1 MVQEVLSLKKIT
13 FAMVIITIVL
23 SLGMSVFS
31 SPLLANTDNTS
42 TNRVESRD
50 RYLNIMT
57 VNKPQYDMV
66 KKITKDKHNVE
77 YMFTEGNDI
86 RDFKYDNEVIENVS
100 NMDLFI
106 YSGTSFEPWTNTFI
120 DELKKGNL
128 GIINM
133 ARGIRL
139 LNYDEDGISKEN
151 PYYFSGI
158 EEYKISLYNAKSAIQ
173 DRDPQNRDYYED
185 NYNEAIKYF
194 EKRIKNYDR
203 KIKQLNGFTFITLSN
218 DFDYLL
224 KDLGLNI
231 VKLDNHELSEFI
243 KINNLDINK
252 VVVIEDGE
260 KPSGLD
266 LSPYYSVKLW
276 KYYGKMSFDDLI
288 EYNVNELSKFAKDE
302 PAKED
307 SKSEKTSASAQHS
320 QKV

>member
-1 MVQEVLSLKKIT
+1 MKKVT
-13 FAMVIITIVL
+13 FAMVLITIFL

-42 TNRVESRD
+42 TKRVESRD

-77 YMFTEGNDI
+77 YMFAEENDI
-86 RDFKYDNEVIENVS
+86 KDFKYNNEVIDNIS

-120 DELKKGNL
+120 NELKKGNL
-128 GIINM
+128 GIINI

-139 LNYDEDGISKEN
+139 LNYEQDGVNKEN

-158 EEYKISLYNAKSAIQ
+158 EEYKIALYNTKAAIQ
-173 DRDPQNRDYYED
+173 DRDPQNRDYYE
-185 NYNEAIKYF
+185 
-194 EKRIKNYDR
+194 KNYDDAISDFDKR
-203 KIKQLNGFTFITLSN
+203 LKYYDEKIKKLNEFTFITLSN

-224 KDLGLNI
+224 KDLGLNF

-243 KINNLDINK
+243 KINKFDINK
-252 VVVIEDGE
+252 IVIVEDGE
-260 KPSGLD
+260 ELSGLD

-288 EYNVNELSKFAKDE
+288 EYNINELSKIVKG
-302 PAKED
+302 
-307 SKSEKTSASAQHS
+307 
-320 QKV
+320 